1 MRSRT
6 GRSRNAKKH
15 VRAMSA
21 AAKNTRNAGDLLE
34 EAGRATAKHAA
45 LAATP
50 LVDPLS
56 VDHVEF
62 ASTIPEKTIA
72 FPEAYM
78 TWFQWSGEV
87 AEQMASFTATEMSTV
102 AQAVVAMA
110 SCRTPAGMIAAQSS
124 FATAWFA
131 RALSH
136 SAAIGSLAIRS
147 QSAATA
153 PFTAP
158 RLPMTR
164 GG

>member
-1 MRSRT
+1 MKSHT
-6 GRSRNAKKH
+6 GRSHDARKR
-15 VRAMSA
+15 VRTMSA
-21 AAKNTRNAGDLLE
+21 AAKINRSAGDLLK
-34 EAGRATAKHAA
+34 EAGQVTAEHTVF
-45 LAATP
+45 AATP
-50 LVDPLS
+50 MIDPLS

-62 ASTIPEKTIA
+62 ASTIPEETIA
-72 FPEAYM
+72 FREAYM

-147 QSAATA
+147 QNAATA

-158 RLPMTR
+158 RPPMTR

>member
-1 MRSRT
+1 MKSHT
-6 GRSRNAKKH
+6 SRSRNAKKR

-21 AAKNTRNAGDLLE
+21 AAKIIGNTGDLLK
-34 EAGRATAKHAA
+34 EAGHVATEHAV

-50 LVDPLS
+50 MIDPLS
-56 VDHVEF
+56 VDRVEF
-62 ASTIPEKTIA
+62 ATTIPEETIA
-72 FPEAYM
+72 FPDAYM
-78 TWFQWSGEV
+78 TWLQWSGEV

-102 AQAVVAMA
+102 SQAVVAMA

-153 PFTAP
+153 PFTAQRP
-158 RLPMTR
+158 TTTR